1 MRQLV
6 AVSDPPALYSSIHS
20 GKPSVGQAESSV
32 TLSWPADKVVV
43 AMGVDEGLGDAP
55 GEAGDGVGVGVI
67 VGVGEGV
74 VAGEV
79 LGVGLGVVD
88 ELGLGLGLGLGVI
101 PAATR
106 RYCSFA

>member
-32 TLSWPADKVVV
+32 TLSWPADNVVV
-43 AMGVDEGLGDAP
+43 MDVVDGLGDAP
-55 GEAGDGVGVGVI
+55 GAAGEGLGVGAVVDVGDGV
-67 VGVGEGV
+67 V
-74 VAGEV
+74 VGEV

-88 ELGLGLGLGLGVI
+88 ELGLGLGLGVI
-101 PAATR
+101 PAANR
-106 RYCSFA
+106 GYCSFA